1 LFHNIYFVLFYV
13 ICAIPL
19 AFHLYHGFKSSFKT
33 LGFYHKKGTAIIAKT
48 SLVYAII
55 MGVGF
60 GLIPI
65 IVYFK

>member
-1 LFHNIYFVLFYV
+1 LH
-13 ICAIPL
+13 
-19 AFHLYHGFKSSFKT
+19 HGFKSSFKT
-33 LGFYHKKGTAIIAKT
+33 LGFYHKKGTAIIAKA